1 MALGPAQES
10 ESSVR
15 PEIASGPEAPTTAH
29 MLAGLAHFEGSPQ
42 EFLHRL
48 LALQCRVGEAAAGAV
63 LRIGPKNRVEV
74 LAVHPKLPA
83 GSPPVVWLAQAVE
96 FAPSVIASS
105 RTHTEPL
112 HRPDALYGQP
122 ADRHLVLVPLGGG
135 GGFQGL
141 AVFLLE
147 TLDAS
152 RVAMRRERLEMT
164 TGFLSLYE
172 LRLALQ
178 RRQAD
183 LARLRA
189 AMEVLAAVNAHE
201 RFMAAAMTFCNETAA
216 RWDCDRVSIG
226 FLKGRYV
233 QLRAMSHTE
242 KFARKMKLVQDIEAA
257 AEECLDQDAEVL
269 YPSDP
274 ESMVITRAAAELSK
288 RHGPSAVLCL
298 PLRQKGEPRAVLV
311 LERTAERPFTIEETE
326 ALRLTCELCGAR
338 ILGLHETDL
347 WFGAKAARSARRGL
361 AALLGP
367 THTWKKLAALAACAV
382 LLLLVFAKGEYC
394 IDAPFVLQAVER
406 RAVPA
411 PFDGYLREVF
421 VEPNDDVEK
430 DKTVL
435 ATLRTV
441 ELRGE
446 LATAKAQEIVA
457 LTKAD
462 QAMRDNN
469 VAAAQIARAEAAQAA
484 AQVRL
489 IESRIE
495 QATIVAPISGKVVS
509 GDLKPRTGARVTTGD
524 VLFEIAPITPLRAE
538 LAVPEDDVIALAAKL
553 EERQSAGTALTGEL
567 ATASQP
573 GQRSEFVVDRINP
586 VAEIVNRRNVFKV
599 RAMLLSAEPWMRP
612 GMEGIAKIR
621 VDRRRYVWIWTR
633 RLVNWLRMQL
643 WL

>member
-1 MALGPAQES
+1 MTPDAGEGAERALRAEGVVGA
-10 ESSVR
+10 
-15 PEIASGPEAPTTAH
+15 EAPTTAH

-42 EFLHRL
+42 EFLQRL

-63 LRIGPKNRVEV
+63 LRISPKNTVEV
-74 LAVHPKLPA
+74 LAVHPKPPA
-83 GSPPVVWLAQAVE
+83 GSPLAVWLAQAVE
-96 FAPSVIASS
+96 LGPRVISS
-105 RTHTEPL
+105 GRTHIESL
-112 HRPDALYGQP
+112 HQPNALYGQP

-135 GGFQGL
+135 GGFHGL
-141 AVFLLE
+141 AVFLIE
-147 TLDAS
+147 TPDAS
-152 RVAMRRERLEMT
+152 RAATRRERLEMT
-164 TGFLSLYE
+164 AGFLSLYE
-172 LRLALQ
+172 MRLALQ
-178 RRQAD
+178 RRQGD

-201 RFMAAAMTFCNETAA
+201 RFMAAAMAFCNETAA

-269 YPSDP
+269 YPGDP
-274 ESMVITRAAAELSK
+274 ESTVITRAAAELSK
-288 RHGPSAVLCL
+288 RNGPSAVLCL
-298 PLRQKGEPRAVLV
+298 PLRRSGEVDAVLV
-311 LERTAERPFTIEETE
+311 LERAAERPFSIEETE
-326 ALRLTCELCGAR
+326 ALRLTCELCTAR
-338 ILGLHETDL
+338 ILGLHRSDC
-347 WFGAKAARSARRGL
+347 WFGAKAARSMRRGL
-361 AALLGP
+361 AGLLGP
-367 THTWKKLAALAACAV
+367 THTWKKLAALAACAALV
-382 LLLLVFAKGEYC
+382 FLVFAKGEYE

-406 RAVPA
+406 RVVPA
-411 PFDGYLREVF
+411 PFDGYLKEVF

-435 ATLRTV
+435 AELRTV

-446 LATAKAQEIVA
+446 LATAKAQEILA

-462 QAMRDNN
+462 QSMRDNN
-469 VAAAQIARAEAAQAA
+469 TAAAQIARAEAAQAA

-489 IESRIE
+489 IESRME
-495 QATIVAPISGKVVS
+495 QAIILAPISGKVVS

-524 VLFEIAPITPLRAE
+524 VLFEIAPIRPLRAE
-538 LAVPEDDVIALAAKL
+538 LAVPEDDVISVAAKL
-553 EERQSAGTALTGEL
+553 EEARSSGAALTGEL

-573 GQRSEFVVDRINP
+573 GQRSTFVVDRINP

-599 RAMLLSAEPWMRP
+599 RAVLVSAEPWMRP
-612 GMEGIAKIR
+612 GMEGIAKVRI
-621 VDRRRYVWIWTR
+621 DRRRYAWVWTR